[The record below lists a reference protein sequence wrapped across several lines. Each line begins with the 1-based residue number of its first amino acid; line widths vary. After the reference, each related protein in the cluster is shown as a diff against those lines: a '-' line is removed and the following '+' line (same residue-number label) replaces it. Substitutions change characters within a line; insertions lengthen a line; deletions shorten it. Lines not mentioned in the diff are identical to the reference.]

1 MRINEYSYKHKDGST
16 STINTKT
23 KQCDCYTF
31 LDKAKCKH
39 LTAACMNDNIQLRGM
54 LTIPKFLK
62 TLSKRWRKRNSAKDD
77 SYVADDPPVTEVQ
90 MPATQPLTATQAINS
105 RGMVRIAGKTYSKN
119 GKLIGRRPMSRN
131 DFFMNDY
138 NIFYVK
144 VLQN

>member
-1 MRINEYSYKHKDGST
+1 
-16 STINTKT
+16 
-23 KQCDCYTF
+23 
-31 LDKAKCKH
+31 
-39 LTAACMNDNIQLRGM
+39 MNDNIQLRGM

-119 GKLIGRRPMSRN
+119 GKLMGRRPMSRN
-131 DFFMNDY
+131 ALEDDTNDEILEPINL
-138 NIFYVK
+138 NIQIRRTTRQTSK
-144 VLQN
+144 K